1 MVGYLCVVLTSYL
14 VYRASELIAQD
25 KLSAFVAA
33 LVAAAMM
40 SVLAPALM
48 TELLCVPLL
57 SAALLLLCSGHGSP
71 RRAFLAGL
79 LIGMAAMIRSNLAV
93 LGFAV
98 GILVIARPP
107 LVPPARLVTR
117 GFAYAA
123 GVLLIVAITV
133 IPYLVSGRLPLWFDT
148 VIRAGAEFSAHHR
161 SFDNLRRL
169 VQIAFRHPLGRNDET
184 CGVVARRA
192 AVDRRPGRTPVLR
205 RTLARRSPSDNA
217 MPSSPP
223 PCSWPVRRWRWQ

>member
-1 MVGYLCVVLTSYL
+1 MAGYLGVVLTSYL

-33 LVAAAMM
+33 LVATAMM

-93 LGFAV
+93 LGLRSACRHRASAACSA
-98 GILVIARPP
+98 GETGHA
-107 LVPPARLVTR
+107 
-117 GFAYAA
+117 GFA
-123 GVLLIVAITV
+123 
-133 IPYLVSGRLPLWFDT
+133 
-148 VIRAGAEFSAHHR
+148 
-161 SFDNLRRL
+161 
-169 VQIAFRHPLGRNDET
+169 
-184 CGVVARRA
+184 
-192 AVDRRPGRTPVLR
+192 
-205 RTLARRSPSDNA
+205 
-217 MPSSPP
+217 
-223 PCSWPVRRWRWQ
+223 